1 MSNGFAIAA
10 VTAVLK
16 ERLQDRLG
24 DADVQA
30 AIGPVKVT
38 SLPPDRI
45 QATGSEP
52 NQLNLYLHHAAP
64 NPAFR
69 NTAHPIRD
77 SDGRRIARPPLPLD
91 LHYLIT
97 AFGVDTYAGEIL
109 LGHAMQEMHER
120 PLLDSESIRQVLQ
133 PPVPDPNL
141 PAPVSTSGLED
152 QSECLRITPYA
163 VGSEEMSRLWTA
175 LQAQYRTT
183 AAYVVG
189 VVLIDPEES
198 AASALPV
205 RARGVSSDTLAKPVI
220 RDVVVAPTTG
230 AIDLSAPITSTSKL
244 LVRGEHLSTPGATV
258 MVGREAL
265 AVVGRRPDG
274 IVVDLA
280 AATDLR
286 PGAVAVQV
294 LQTETVRSNSVV
306 ALVHPTITAALA
318 NDVVTVTVTPAVGR
332 EQRVVLLMNEK
343 GPATNDPPLA
353 FSFAPPAGNGVPPN
367 ASVTTTV
374 PIGVDVPAGTYVLRL
389 EVDGVDSLLDI
400 DGTGRYA
407 LPAVTVP

>member
-16 ERLQDRLG
+16 ERLQERLG

-69 NTAHPIRD
+69 NTAHPVRD

-97 AFGVDTYAGEIL
+97 AFGIDTYAGEIL

-120 PLLDSESIRQVLQ
+120 PLLDPESIRQVLQ

-198 AASALPV
+198 ASRALPV
-205 RARGVSSDTLAKPVI
+205 RSRGVSSETLAKPIV
-220 RDVVVAPTTG
+220 RDVVVAPADG
-230 AIDLSAPITSTSKL
+230 PVDLNAPITSTSEL
-244 LVRGEHLSTPGATV
+244 LVRGEHLNTPGVTV

-265 AVVGRRPDG
+265 AVAGRRPDG

-280 AATDLR
+280 TAADLR
-286 PGAVAVQV
+286 PGPVAVQV
-294 LQTETVRSNSVV
+294 LQTETVRSNTVV
-306 ALVHPTITAALA
+306 APVRPTITAAVA
-318 NDVVTVTVTPAVGR
+318 NDVVTVAVAPPVGR
-332 EQRVVLLMNEK
+332 DQRVVLLMNEK
-343 GPATNDPPLA
+343 GPAANDPPLA
-353 FSFAPPAGNGVPPN
+353 FSFVPPAGNGVPAN
-367 ASVTTTV
+367 ATSTATV
-374 PIGVDVPAGTYVLRL
+374 PVAIDVPAGTYVVRL
-389 EVDGVDSLLDI
+389 EVDGVDSTLGV

-407 LPAVTVP
+407 TPSVTVP